1 VRGIYAP
8 QVAEHALAL
17 LLAGARD
24 LPRAA
29 RTTNWD
35 RPDTRMLGGATVVI
49 VGAGAMGSQ
58 IGMLCALAG
67 FETTITDLQGD
78 ALDRADHELRQRL
91 TRDIEKGRRT
101 QDEVDV
107 AFGRLEFSTDLT
119 TAATTADYVIEAA
132 VEKLDVKRQL
142 FADLDRL
149 APPPAILATNS
160 SSIVSSRIADAT
172 GRPDRVCNMH
182 FFNPALVMKCVEVVR
197 GPDTSDETVQVT
209 VELARR
215 LGKVPV
221 VLNREIPGFIANRIL
236 GAVRDEA
243 IFLLENGIASV
254 EDIDTACRTALG
266 YPMGPFELMD
276 LTGID
281 IGYLTKKDRFAAS
294 GDPKDQ
300 PSRSVSALVERGE
313 LGRKT
318 GRGWYDYDDA
328 GTKTPRPTE
337 QVTSS

>member
-1 VRGIYAP
+1 MIMSDISAESGSAAGGID
-8 QVAEHALAL
+8 QIRHI
-17 LLAGARD
+17 
-24 LPRAA
+24 
-29 RTTNWD
+29 
-35 RPDTRMLGGATVVI
+35 VI

-67 FETTITDLQGD
+67 FDATITDLQAD
-78 ALDRADHELRQRL
+78 ALDRAHHELRQRL

-101 QDEVDV
+101 RDEVDV

-243 IFLLENGIASV
+243 ISLLENGIASV

-318 GRGWYDYDDA
+318 GRGWYEYDEA

>member
-1 VRGIYAP
+1 MTMTEIK
-8 QVAEHALAL
+8 
-17 LLAGARD
+17 
-24 LPRAA
+24 
-29 RTTNWD
+29 N
-35 RPDTRMLGGATVVI
+35 VVV

-58 IGMLCALAG
+58 IGLLCALAG
-67 FETTITDLQGD
+67 YSATISDIAQD
-78 ALDRADHELRQRL
+78 ALDRADTQLRQRMS
-91 TRDIEKGRRT
+91 RDIEKNRRSR
-101 QDEVDV
+101 DDVDA
-107 AFGRLEFSTDLT
+107 AFGRLTFSTDLT
-119 TAATTADYVIEAA
+119 AAAATADFVIEAA
-132 VEKLDVKRQL
+132 IEKLDVKRRL
-142 FADLDRL
+142 FTDLDRA
-149 APPPAILATNS
+149 APPHAILATNS

-172 GRPDRVCNMH
+172 GRPDRVCNVH
-182 FFNPALVMKCVEVVR
+182 FFNPALIMKCVEVVR
-197 GPDTSDETVQVT
+197 GPATSDETAAT
-209 VELARR
+209 AVELARR

-221 VLNREIPGFIANRIL
+221 VLDREIPGFIANRIL

-281 IGYLTKKDRFAAS
+281 IGYLTKKDRYAES

-300 PSRSVSALVERGE
+300 PSKSVSDLVERGE

-318 GRGWYDYDDA
+318 GRGWYDYDQA

-337 QVTSS
+337 QVRTT

>member
-1 VRGIYAP
+1 MTMTEIK
-8 QVAEHALAL
+8 
-17 LLAGARD
+17 
-24 LPRAA
+24 
-29 RTTNWD
+29 N
-35 RPDTRMLGGATVVI
+35 VVV

-67 FETTITDLQGD
+67 YAATITDIARD
-78 ALDRADHELRQRL
+78 ALDRAEAQLRQRMS
-91 TRDIEKGRRT
+91 RDVEKNRRT
-101 QDEVDV
+101 DAQVEE
-107 AFGRLEFSTDLT
+107 AFGRLTFSTDLT
-119 TAATTADYVIEAA
+119 TAAAQADFVIEAA
-132 VEKLDVKRQL
+132 VEKLEIKRRL
-142 FADLDRL
+142 FADLDQV
-149 APPPAILATNS
+149 APPHAILATNS
-160 SSIVSSRIADAT
+160 SNIVSSRIADAT
-172 GRPDRVCNMH
+172 GRPDRVCNVH

-197 GPDTSDETVQVT
+197 GPQTSDETVAT
-209 VELARR
+209 AVELARR

-221 VLNREIPGFIANRIL
+221 LLDREIPGFIANRIL

-281 IGYLTKKDRFAAS
+281 IGYLTKKDRYAES

-300 PSRSVSALVERGE
+300 PSKSVSALVERGD

-318 GRGWYDYDDA
+318 GRGWYDYDEA

-337 QVTSS
+337 QVKTT

>member
-1 VRGIYAP
+1 MTEIK
-8 QVAEHALAL
+8 
-17 LLAGARD
+17 
-24 LPRAA
+24 
-29 RTTNWD
+29 N
-35 RPDTRMLGGATVVI
+35 VVV

-67 FETTITDLQGD
+67 YAATITDIARD
-78 ALDRADHELRQRL
+78 ALDRAEAQLRQRMS
-91 TRDIEKGRRT
+91 RDVEKNRRT
-101 QDEVDV
+101 DAQVEE
-107 AFGRLEFSTDLT
+107 AFGRLTFSTDLT
-119 TAATTADYVIEAA
+119 AAAAQADFVIEAA
-132 VEKLDVKRQL
+132 VEKLEIKRRL
-142 FADLDRL
+142 FADLDQV
-149 APPPAILATNS
+149 APSHAILATNS
-160 SSIVSSRIADAT
+160 SNIVSSRIADAT
-172 GRPDRVCNMH
+172 GRPDRVCNVH

-197 GPDTSDETVQVT
+197 GPQTSDETVAT
-209 VELARR
+209 AVELARR

-221 VLNREIPGFIANRIL
+221 LLDREIPGFIANRIL

-281 IGYLTKKDRFAAS
+281 IGYLTKKDRYAES

-300 PSRSVSALVERGE
+300 PSKSVSALVERGD

-318 GRGWYDYDDA
+318 GRGWYDYDEA

-337 QVTSS
+337 QVKTT

>member
-1 VRGIYAP
+1 MTMTEIKN
-8 QVAEHALAL
+8 VA
-17 LLAGARD
+17 
-24 LPRAA
+24 
-29 RTTNWD
+29 
-35 RPDTRMLGGATVVI
+35 V

-67 FETTITDLQGD
+67 YSATITDIAQD
-78 ALDRADHELRQRL
+78 ALDRADTQLRQRMS
-91 TRDIEKGRRT
+91 RDIEKNRRSR
-101 QDEVDV
+101 DDVDA
-107 AFGRLEFSTDLT
+107 AFGRLAFSTDLT
-119 TAATTADYVIEAA
+119 AAAATADFVIEAA
-132 VEKLDVKRQL
+132 IEKLDVKRRL
-142 FADLDRL
+142 FADLDRA
-149 APPPAILATNS
+149 APPHAILATNS
-160 SSIVSSRIADAT
+160 SNIVSSRIADAT
-172 GRPDRVCNMH
+172 GRPDRVCNVH
-182 FFNPALVMKCVEVVR
+182 FFNPALIMKCVEVVR
-197 GPDTSDETVQVT
+197 GPATSDETT
-209 VELARR
+209 ATAVELARR

-221 VLNREIPGFIANRIL
+221 VLDREIPGFIANRIL

-281 IGYLTKKDRFAAS
+281 IGYLTKKDRYAES

-300 PSRSVSALVERGE
+300 PSKSVSDLVERGE

-318 GRGWYDYDDA
+318 GRGWYDYDQA

-337 QVTSS
+337 QVRTT